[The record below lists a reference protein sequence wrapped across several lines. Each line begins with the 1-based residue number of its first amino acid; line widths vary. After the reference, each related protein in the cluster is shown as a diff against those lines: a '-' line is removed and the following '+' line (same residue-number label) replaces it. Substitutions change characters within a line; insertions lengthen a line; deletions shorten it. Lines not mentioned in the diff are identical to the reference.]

1 MAACAAGADVSC
13 LAHQGGEVWGRRGTG
28 CAGPM
33 RLSCAWAGRRNADLC
48 QQHCWAVASQAGVAL
63 AQLLEEL
70 GEKAFPLPLHEL
82 RVILPGRGPVF
93 VDSSGWDATS
103 T

>member
-1 MAACAAGADVSC
+1 MPGLEEGMLISANSTAG
-13 LAHQGGEVWGRRGTG
+13 
-28 CAGPM
+28 
-33 RLSCAWAGRRNADLC
+33 
-48 QQHCWAVASQAGVAL
+48 AVASQAGVAL

-93 VDSSGWDATS
+93 VDSSG
-103 T
+103 